1 MPNTLATNPLIDT
14 IIKNS
19 TGTSFSKEVPFYN
32 WKIFFG
38 TKSTKDV
45 GFRFQTDKGDY
56 DPFRHDCWVY
66 RTVKEVVKM
75 AEQIR
80 IQVLFSEDTPYG
92 IFQDALYYTEAEWE
106 TVKKSEVEKEKQ
118 RRLDNWKTI
127 ITTPSVELSKEEQMI
142 AVQEQIDMA
151 NAHLKEL
158 EAQKLE
164 LGDE

>member
-1 MPNTLATNPLIDT
+1 
-14 IIKNS
+14 
-19 TGTSFSKEVPFYN
+19 
-32 WKIFFG
+32 
-38 TKSTKDV
+38 
-45 GFRFQTDKGDY
+45 
-56 DPFRHDCWVY
+56 
-66 RTVKEVVKM
+66 M

-92 IFQDALYYTEAEWE
+92 SFQDALYYTEAEWE

-142 AVQEQIDMA
+142 VVQEQIDMA